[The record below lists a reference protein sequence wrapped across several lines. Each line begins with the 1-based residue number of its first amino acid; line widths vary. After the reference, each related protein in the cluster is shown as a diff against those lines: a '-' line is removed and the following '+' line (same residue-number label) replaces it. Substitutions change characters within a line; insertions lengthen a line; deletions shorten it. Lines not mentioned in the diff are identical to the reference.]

1 MKKTLA
7 LVLVLALAFSCMATV
22 AFADVDPS
30 TLDPYEIEWY
40 TLASTANSEEVVMAE
55 INKVLTEKFN
65 ATLKMYKNGNSDHLT
80 KLQML
85 TTAGEKFD
93 IAFISNQYPNY
104 VAMEAFEPLTELLNE
119 YGQDILAVYPTALWD
134 CVTINGE
141 KYAIPVHKYSCSYFY
156 YGISAVQ
163 SEAAGVDISWL
174 DNADL
179 NKEERWAA
187 FINWCS
193 EMKKNGGENDK
204 GFVAAIG
211 TGAFEALYPCEPMTG
226 SAGDPGVVTLGDDT
240 YANQEKNVVFN
251 QFATPEF
258 ESFCKQVRELFNAG
272 CLPIDPETSNAVENM
287 DPSFSTQDS
296 MAKRLPSYNEKYG
309 QDYREYLL
317 NYAYTTTNKLY
328 GSMNAISS
336 TSEDPARAMMFLN
349 ELIGNTEFANLIFY
363 GVEGVS
369 YTRNEEGQIVRNAD
383 EWNMTTWSLPGF
395 CTAEPD
401 TSLPINMNEMYA
413 EFDKTLVY
421 ADNVGF
427 AFDENPVLTELAGI
441 RQITSEYY
449 SALASGRADVETEL
463 PKFLDALNAAGV
475 DTVLAEEQAQL
486 DAWRAAEGK

>member
-7 LVLVLALAFSCMATV
+7 LVLALALAISCASV

-40 TLASTANSEEVVMAE
+40 TLGTTANSEEAVMAE
-55 INKVLTEKFN
+55 INKYLTEKFN

-93 IAFISNQYPNY
+93 LAFISSQYPNY
-104 VAMEAFEPLTELLNE
+104 VAMEAFEPLTDLLNE
-119 YGQDILAVYPTALWD
+119 YGQDILAVYPQALWD

-163 SEAAGVDISWL
+163 SEKAGVSIDWL
-174 DNADL
+174 SDESL
-179 NKEERWAA
+179 NKEQRWEA
-187 FINWCS
+187 FLNWAT
-193 EMKKNGGENDK
+193 EMKKAGGENSK
-204 GFVAAIG
+204 GFVTAIG
-211 TGAFEALYPCEPMTG
+211 NGAFEALYPAEPMTG
-226 SAGDPGVVTLGDDT
+226 SAGDPGVVVLGDDT
-240 YANQEKNVVFN
+240 FANQEKNVVFN

-258 ESFCKQVRELFNAG
+258 EAFCKQVRELFNEG
-272 CLPIDPETSNAVENM
+272 VLPIDPNTGTSVENM
-287 DPSFSTQDS
+287 DPAFSTQDS
-296 MAKRLPSYNEKYG
+296 MAKRLKGYNATYG

-317 NYAYTTTNKLY
+317 NYAFTTTNKLY
-328 GSMNAISS
+328 GSMNAISA
-336 TSEDPARAMMFLN
+336 TSEDPARVMMFLN
-349 ELIGNTEFANLIFY
+349 ELIGNTEFANMIFY

-369 YTRNEEGQIVRNAD
+369 YTRDENGQIKKNTD
-383 EWNMTTWSLPGF
+383 EWNMTTWALPGF

-401 TSLPINMNEMYA
+401 TTLPINMNEMYA

-441 RQITSEYY
+441 RQVCGEYY
-449 SALASGRADVETEL
+449 GPLSSGRADVETEL

-475 DTVLAEEQAQL
+475 DTVLAEEQKQL
-486 DAWRAAEGK
+486 DAWRTAQGK